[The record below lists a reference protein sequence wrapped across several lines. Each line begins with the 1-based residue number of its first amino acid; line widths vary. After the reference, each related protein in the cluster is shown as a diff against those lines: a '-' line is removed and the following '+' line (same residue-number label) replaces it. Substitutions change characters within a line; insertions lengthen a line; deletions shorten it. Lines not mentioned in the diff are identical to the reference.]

1 MVKKAQKLTLAEF
14 LPYQLSI
21 TSNAVSDLIARA
33 YRGRFALKIP
43 EWRVMAVL
51 GEVASATQRD
61 LGAATAMDKVTVNRA
76 SKALEDRGLI
86 GRAPNA
92 ADGRSHHLALTG
104 DGPRTLRTD
113 RADGALGRSRA
124 AGQRGGKGVGSDA
137 GQVAGKGG
145 RTRMISLILKC
156 IMADISP
163 LTLAK
168 CSANV
173 PY

>member
-1 MVKKAQKLTLAEF
+1 MAPNKLTLAEF

-61 LGAATAMDKVTVNRA
+61 LCAATAMDKVTVNRA
-76 SKALEDRGLI
+76 SKALEGRRLI

-92 ADGRSHHLALTG
+92 ADGRSHHLALTDTG
-104 DGPRTLRTD
+104 RELYEQIVPLALSVEAELLSSEEARALEAMLEKLR
-113 RADGALGRSRA
+113 RR
-124 AGQRGGKGVGSDA
+124 
-137 GQVAGKGG
+137 VAE
-145 RTRMISLILKC
+145 LE
-156 IMADISP
+156 
-163 LTLAK
+163 
-168 CSANV
+168 
-173 PY
+173 